1 MMGEKEI
8 QIRCK
13 ACSSRFSVLPLEGT
27 AQCPQCHQEWKI
39 KWLDSHLGMIIA
51 PVSWKEYQSKS
62 RRILPNE

>member
-1 MMGEKEI
+1 MGGGKI

-13 ACSSRFSVLPLEGT
+13 ACSSRFDALPLERI

-39 KWLDSHLGMIIA
+39 KWLDSHSGMIIA

-62 RRILPNE
+62 RRMVPNE

>member
-1 MMGEKEI
+1 MGRKDI

-13 ACSSRFSVLPLEGT
+13 ACSARFSVPPMERI

-39 KWLDSHLGMIIA
+39 KWLDSRSGMIIA

-62 RRILPNE
+62 RRIGPNE